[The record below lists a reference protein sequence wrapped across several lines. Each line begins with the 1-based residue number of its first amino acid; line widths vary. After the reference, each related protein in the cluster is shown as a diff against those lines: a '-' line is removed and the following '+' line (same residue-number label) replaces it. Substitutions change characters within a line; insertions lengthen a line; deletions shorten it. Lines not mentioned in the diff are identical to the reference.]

1 MRYEIKGGMMPVVE
15 IILEAGESINCEK
28 GAMVW
33 MSPNMQMQTSGG
45 GVGKMFT
52 RAISGESRGDYYCFG
67 LFIYGFLV
75 LIALI
80 TLFNIINSIAMSV
93 VAKMK
98 QYGVFRAIGLS
109 NRQLAKMIIAE
120 ASTYAI
126 TGTICGSVLGIVCN
140 KILFSKLITYKWGD
154 AWSVPLV
161 QLGIIIVVV
170 AIAVILAVRNPIKKL
185 EKTSIVDII
194 SVQ

>member
-1 MRYEIKGGMMPVVE
+1 MSRTSKITALYERLSRDDDLNGESNSITNQKQYLEDYARRNGFTNIRHFTDDGFSGVNFNRPSFQELIKEV
-15 IILEAGESINCEK
+15 EAGNV
-28 GAMVW
+28 A
-33 MSPNMQMQTSGG
+33 T
-45 GVGKMFT
+45 
-52 RAISGESRGDYYCFG
+52 
-67 LFIYGFLV
+67 
-75 LIALI
+75 
-80 TLFNIINSIAMSV
+80 IIV
-93 VAKMK
+93 
-98 QYGVFRAIGLS
+98 
-109 NRQLAKMIIAE
+109 
-120 ASTYAI
+120 
-126 TGTICGSVLGIVCN
+126 SVLGIVCN

>member
-1 MRYEIKGGMMPVVE
+1 MNFTKTTE
-15 IILEAGESINCEK
+15 
-28 GAMVW
+28 
-33 MSPNMQMQTSGG
+33 QTSKYEHLE
-45 GVGKMFT
+45 KMSVT
-52 RAISGESRGDYYCFG
+52 DLLTNINNEDKTVPLAVERALPQIEK
-67 LFIYGFLV
+67 LV
-75 LIALI
+75 
-80 TLFNIINSIAMSV
+80 SEV

>member
-1 MRYEIKGGMMPVVE
+1 
-15 IILEAGESINCEK
+15 
-28 GAMVW
+28 
-33 MSPNMQMQTSGG
+33 
-45 GVGKMFT
+45 
-52 RAISGESRGDYYCFG
+52 
-67 LFIYGFLV
+67 
-75 LIALI
+75 
-80 TLFNIINSIAMSV
+80 
-93 VAKMK
+93 MK

-170 AIAVILAVRNPIKKL
+170 VAIAVILAVRNPIKKL

>member
-1 MRYEIKGGMMPVVE
+1 MSEWVIVTPV
-15 IILEAGESINCEK
+15 
-28 GAMVW
+28 
-33 MSPNMQMQTSGG
+33 
-45 GVGKMFT
+45 
-52 RAISGESRGDYYCFG
+52 G
-67 LFIYGFLV
+67 LTIVLGFSFMAFLV

>member
-1 MRYEIKGGMMPVVE
+1 
-15 IILEAGESINCEK
+15 
-28 GAMVW
+28 
-33 MSPNMQMQTSGG
+33 
-45 GVGKMFT
+45 
-52 RAISGESRGDYYCFG
+52 
-67 LFIYGFLV
+67 
-75 LIALI
+75 
-80 TLFNIINSIAMSV
+80 MSV

-161 QLGIIIVVV
+161 QLCIIIVVV